1 MQPQKHLQFILYVLY
16 ALLAAVCIAVLFR
29 GMLPF
34 IVAFLL
40 SCLLEPAVRFLTDKI
55 HFQRSWAAASI
66 LFLFFAFVLFSLW
79 FLLRRLWYELT
90 VLNELLP
97 RLLSSAQSLMSRGEG
112 LLYRFSIA
120 LPPDLQSTLQDT
132 LSGIGDQLSTTLSSI
147 SARAL
152 SSAISTAGNL
162 PSVGLFVLAVLLGS
176 FLIVSGRPALL
187 GFLWRQVPPRWQ
199 PKLSQIGQNIKFAL
213 WGWIRAQGILIAINF
228 LILCVGFLLL
238 GTKPAFLLAAGI
250 CLLDALPVFGAG
262 LILVPWA
269 VILMIGGNYLR
280 GSFLLVLYIVLLLLR
295 SFLEPKLLANQT
307 GLPPLAA
314 LLCMY
319 MGFTLFGIA
328 GMFLLPLL
336 TVILQQLHH
345 SHILHLWK

>member
-34 IVAFLL
+34 ILAFLL
-40 SCLLEPAVRFLTDKI
+40 SCLLEPAVRFLTGKI

-97 RLLSSAQSLMSRGEG
+97 RLLSSVQSLMSRGEG

-132 LSGIGDQLSTTLSSI
+132 LSSIGDQLSTTLSSI

-152 SSAISTAGNL
+152 SSAIATAGNL
-162 PSVGLFVLAVLLGS
+162 PSIGLFVLAVLLGS

-213 WGWIRAQGILIAINF
+213 WGWIRAQSILIAINF

-250 CLLDALPVFGAG
+250 CLFDALPVFGAG

-269 VILMIGGNYLR
+269 VILMIGENYLR
-280 GSFLLVLYIVLLLLR
+280 GSLLFVLYIVLLLLR
-295 SFLEPKLLANQT
+295 SFLEPKLLSNQT

-314 LLCMY
+314 LLCIY

-336 TVILQQLHH
+336 AVILQQLHH

>member
-16 ALLAAVCIAVLFR
+16 ALLAVACIAVLFR
-29 GMLPF
+29 GILPF
-34 IVAFLL
+34 ILAFLL
-40 SCLLEPAVRFLTDKI
+40 SCLLEPAVRFLTVKT
-55 HFQRSWAAASI
+55 HFRRSWAAASI
-66 LFLFFAFVLFSLW
+66 LFLFFAVVLFSLW

-90 VLNELLP
+90 VLKELLP
-97 RLLSSAQSLMSRGEG
+97 GILSTLQSLMSRGEG

-120 LPPDLQSTLQDT
+120 LPPDLQGTLQDT
-132 LSGIGDQLSTTLSSI
+132 LSSVGEQLSTTLSSL

-152 SSAISTAGNL
+152 SSVIATAGNL
-162 PSVGLFVLAVLLGS
+162 PAVGLFVLAVLLGS
-176 FLIVSGRPALL
+176 FFIVSGRPTIL
-187 GFLWRQVPPRWQ
+187 GFLWRQVPPKWQ
-199 PKLSQIGQNIKFAL
+199 PKLHQIGQNIKFAL
-213 WGWIRAQGILIAINF
+213 GSWIRAQGILIAVNF
-228 LILCVGFLLL
+228 LVLCVGFLLL
-238 GTKPAFLLAAGI
+238 GTKPAFLLAAGL

-269 VILMIGGNYLR
+269 VILMIGENYLR
-280 GSFLLVLYIVLLLLR
+280 GSLLLVLYIVLLLLR

-307 GLPPLAA
+307 GLPPVAA

-319 MGFTLFGIA
+319 IGFTLFGIA

-336 TVILQQLHH
+336 AVILQQLHH